1 MSDAI
6 SDFVEQSHTEQ
17 GQRTESRMRKEMGG
31 AGFCIRAKGGKG
43 AIEKLAEA
51 LNAIDLEEHQP

>member
-17 GQRTESRMRKEMGG
+17 GQRTELRMRKEMDG
-31 AGFCIRAKGGKG
+31 AGFCIRAKGGKE
-43 AIEKLAEA
+43 AIEQLAEA
-51 LNAIDLEEHQP
+51 LNAIDLWEARP